1 MIHNILKFHKIICSG
16 ATISRARVNKRFPE
30 AICEDKV
37 TPTTSPTPHGVSAG
51 LTNQNVRLDVIKRSA
66 PRLGHDVWLFSI
78 LLSAFTATSCILRLR
93 ISNPMEQNVEHES
106 ATQQTKRNKDGQ
118 RHGMNYRQNLIPKRF
133 RPMNQTLPKHL
144 WRSPV

>member
-1 MIHNILKFHKIICSG
+1 MICTG
-16 ATISRARVNKRFPE
+16 PPMA
-30 AICEDKV
+30 
-37 TPTTSPTPHGVSAG
+37 
-51 LTNQNVRLDVIKRSA
+51 
-66 PRLGHDVWLFSI
+66 DVWFVYENWRSPERFDAHM

-118 RHGMNYRQNLIPKRF
+118 RHGINYRQNLVPKRF